1 MDLIIDAKKNKTMR
15 LKMKAKVEADPD
27 TLNFKDKI
35 VKYSAA
41 IVDSK
46 AESSPTISRKNL
58 AQMAK
63 TGSQHS
69 LSRINKSGSQGSLSR
84 V

>member
-41 IVDSK
+41 IIDSK
-46 AESSPTISRKNL
+46 AEGSPTISRKNIAGL
-58 AQMAK
+58 TK

-69 LSRINKSGSQGSLSR
+69 LSRMK
-84 V
+84 